1 MGKNY
6 EAVMALRKKL
16 RGKNKKP
23 TKEEE
28 EVAKEEVAKEEVAA
42 KRASNKKTAK

>member
-16 RGKNKKP
+16 RGENKKP

-28 EVAKEEVAKEEVAA
+28 AVKEEEVAT